1 MSGSIRLFVPDA
13 LSVGATIAPSAAQAH
28 YLGAVMRRGVGDDV
42 RLFNGRDGEWRA
54 RIATI
59 RRDKAVLE
67 VAEQVRQQ
75 ASGTDLWLAFAPLKR
90 DATELVVQKATEL
103 GVSAILPVLTERTN
117 TQRLNLDR
125 LRAIAVEAAEQCER
139 LDIPELRAPL
149 PLPTFLGDWPAAR
162 ALFVAME
169 RREAAWPR
177 GQNGPAGLLIG
188 PEGGFSPRDHDLL
201 LAGEKSTPVSL
212 GPNILRAET
221 AAIAGL
227 ALLRARG

>member
-1 MSGSIRLFVPDA
+1 
-13 LSVGATIAPSAAQAH
+13 
-28 YLGAVMRRGVGDDV
+28 
-42 RLFNGRDGEWRA
+42 
-54 RIATI
+54 
-59 RRDKAVLE
+59 LE